1 MRQTISES
9 PNVSRQS
16 LNIACDRPH
25 ENLGGLAVRLEVCVS
40 FRDSANHKWI
50 CTTTA
55 ESLIEIVRNAWWI
68 FHGPDWRGP
77 KPTLDTMF
85 KIASVDQ
92 PSARWE
98 VRPRYFL

>member
-1 MRQTISES
+1 M
-9 PNVSRQS
+9 
-16 LNIACDRPH
+16 
-25 ENLGGLAVRLEVCVS
+25 RLEVSVS
-40 FRDSANHKWI
+40 FRDSENHKWI
-50 CTTTA
+50 CTTAA
-55 ESLIEIVRNAWWI
+55 ESLFEIVRNAWRI

-85 KIASVDQ
+85 KIASVGH